1 MKKITTDPFFF
12 IITPNNSGSTV
23 FSQFIANNIPLSFL
37 PPHGNNE
44 GQWIP
49 EVVNMMRNNPWSPHT
64 KMDWEFIKNT
74 WKTYLNE
81 SKKQI
86 FIESSPPTMVRL
98 NSMLETFRPRGMVL
112 FISNPYLQIAS
123 CIHRYSKNES
133 IDVAAKRFTELWLE
147 KAKIQADNKS
157 SHPSTPLIS
166 YEFFC
171 TNPAQACNQ
180 ALSSLEHQDPPD
192 SVNLTIKGKKNTL
205 ISTIMDM
212 TPRHLSFLGKDGV
225 SIINETLT
233 SQIDILEF
241 FGYRALEPTQ
251 IDMITEANK
260 PLQGVGIK
268 NRADW
273 DKNN

>member
-1 MKKITTDPFFF
+1 
-12 IITPNNSGSTV
+12 
-23 FSQFIANNIPLSFL
+23 
-37 PPHGNNE
+37 
-44 GQWIP
+44 
-49 EVVNMMRNNPWSPHT
+49 
-64 KMDWEFIKNT
+64 MDWEFIKNT